1 MKTSDFHQ
9 RILTNEDTAIYV
21 SRNSKTK
28 EMTVSNT
35 GIKSEY
41 LAKDHVETTRK
52 LCKKAEDPSDS
63 MEIKEIDFF
72 KTTFWG
78 EPIPSRK
85 IERVI
90 TAS

>member
-1 MKTSDFHQ
+1 MGK
-9 RILTNEDTAIYV
+9 
-21 SRNSKTK
+21 NSKTK
-28 EMTVSNT
+28 EITVSNT
-35 GIKSEY
+35 CFKSEY

-52 LCKKAEDPSDS
+52 LCKKADDPSDS
-63 MEIKEIDFF
+63 MEIDDIDFF

-85 IERVI
+85 IDRVI